1 ANYICV
7 YLLTGCGVRPSG
19 TRIRGGEE
27 ATPHSWP
34 WQASLRYDGEHI
46 CGASLVTP
54 EWLVTAAHCVSADL
68 NAGKY
73 QIVLGAHDKKNDGE
87 VYDVS
92 KVEMHEDYNS
102 WTGMKHD
109 VAVVKLSR
117 PAKLGKKISTICLP
131 SQGSRVKIGAECYV
145 TGWGRTRPI
154 IASITAARLKQTK
167 APPATFNDCKRQLGQ
182 RVDDDAMVCV
192 GGKGSSPCHG
202 DSGGPLSCLENGRWI
217 LRGSASWV
225 SSFLCRK
232 RKYSVY
238 ARVSSYIDWINERIQ
253 G

>member
-1 ANYICV
+1 M
-7 YLLTGCGVRPSG
+7 L
-19 TRIRGGEE
+19 
-27 ATPHSWP
+27 
-34 WQASLRYDGEHI
+34 
-46 CGASLVTP
+46 
-54 EWLVTAAHCVSADL
+54 
-68 NAGKY
+68 
-73 QIVLGAHDKKNDGE
+73 IVLRRVDVLQSYFSRSTTSIAVFCLQKYVYKIIFSFFKVVIVKNKP
-87 VYDVS
+87 Y
-92 KVEMHEDYNS
+92 
-102 WTGMKHD
+102 T
-109 VAVVKLSR
+109 
-117 PAKLGKKISTICLP
+117 ISVRL
-131 SQGSRVKIGAECYV
+131 Q
-145 TGWGRTRPI
+145 GWGRTRPI
-154 IASITAARLKQTK
+154 IASITAARLKQAK

-253 G
+253 R

>member
-1 ANYICV
+1 MSIKFYFHFFKVIIVNNKPYSISV
-7 YLLTGCGVRPSG
+7 
-19 TRIRGGEE
+19 
-27 ATPHSWP
+27 H
-34 WQASLRYDGEHI
+34 WQ
-46 CGASLVTP
+46 
-54 EWLVTAAHCVSADL
+54 
-68 NAGKY
+68 
-73 QIVLGAHDKKNDGE
+73 
-87 VYDVS
+87 
-92 KVEMHEDYNS
+92 
-102 WTGMKHD
+102 
-109 VAVVKLSR
+109 
-117 PAKLGKKISTICLP
+117 
-131 SQGSRVKIGAECYV
+131 
-145 TGWGRTRPI
+145 GWGRTRPI
-154 IASITAARLKQTK
+154 IASITAARLKQAK

-253 G
+253 GWKMVNTRLKIIHRFVLCEKGYWRF